1 MHMRWQRF
9 VAVVVVV
16 SSLAAGV
23 GCGGGGG
30 GGAPAGPTLPGTLAA
45 LALQGAPTPAGGS
58 YAGFVPDVPLSAAD
72 GGWVAFVGDVTG
84 GSTTR
89 GLFVARPNG
98 TVVLVYAKG
107 ESVPTT
113 NGGSGTIDDFER
125 IWVRPG
131 GLVATHVSIT
141 GGSGEG
147 LLTARVD
154 ASGNVVE
161 KAGAVYLGRTL
172 PNPVPSGTTGTLVAI
187 DEDATQVDDQAD
199 VFFHGTGSNGGLHG
213 VFTVNRSGTLIARVA
228 ITGETVPAAGT
239 FGFDFPAIGV
249 DQNGEIVAFAASM
262 TTSPSEM
269 IFATY
274 NNVGSQ
280 FVPVASNLN
289 FPQGSG
295 GRPFDN
301 VYEDGPL
308 HVFFSGGVGQA
319 YVTWRGSVTG
329 SAPEYGVYTRQ
340 VANGG
345 SLALGLDI
353 LAVVGPNTAFNEV
366 GIGIVTDVALYET
379 AVDPSRVTLSVNL
392 AGGSTSRLFLSAAP
406 GGTFV
411 EIFRQGSAAPDGSTF
426 ATAYPSLLLPG
437 TTTDRVGSFAF
448 TATLTD
454 ASSGLWWAIIGQDF
468 FTVAKDGTTAPGTGG
483 GFFAAFSSP
492 ISVATAVDTL
502 VFRAGIS
509 GGSATTGIF
518 RQG

>member
-1 MHMRWQRF
+1 M
-9 VAVVVVV
+9 
-16 SSLAAGV
+16 
-23 GCGGGGG
+23 
-30 GGAPAGPTLPGTLAA
+30 
-45 LALQGAPTPAGGS
+45 
-58 YAGFVPDVPLSAAD
+58 PDVPLATAD
-72 GGWVAFVGDVTG
+72 GGWVAFVANVTG

-98 TVVLVYAKG
+98 TVVLVYAKS
-107 ESVPTT
+107 EAVPTT

-125 IWVRPG
+125 IWIRPG
-131 GLVATHVSIT
+131 GLVVTHVSISA
-141 GGSGEG
+141 GSGEG
-147 LLTARVD
+147 ILTARVD
-154 ASGNVVE
+154 GGGSVVE

-172 PNPVPSGTTGTLVAI
+172 PNPLPSGTTGTLVAL

-274 NNVGSQ
+274 NNVGLQ
-280 FVPVASNLN
+280 FVPVAGNVDV
-289 FPQGSG
+289 PQGSG
-295 GRPFDN
+295 GRAFDN

-308 HVFFSGGVGQA
+308 HVFFAGGVGQA
-319 YVTWRGSVTG
+319 FVTWRGSVTG
-329 SAPEYGVYTRQ
+329 SAPEHGVYTRQ

-345 SLALGLDI
+345 GLALGLNI

-366 GIGIVTDVALYET
+366 GIGIVTDVLLHET

-406 GGTFV
+406 GGAFI
-411 EIFRQGSAAPDGSTF
+411 EIFRQGSDAPGGSTF
-426 ATAYPSLLLPG
+426 ATAYPSLTLPG
-437 TTTDRVGSFAF
+437 TTTDRVGSVAF

-454 ASSGLWWAIIGQDF
+454 ASSGLFWAIIGQDF
-468 FTVAKDGTTAPGTGG
+468 FEVAKDGTTAPGTSGG
-483 GFFAAFSSP
+483 LFAAFASP
-492 ISVATAVDTL
+492 TSVSTAVDTL
-502 VFRAGIS
+502 AFRADVV
-509 GGSATTGIF
+509 GGSAATGIF